1 VNYVILVIGT
11 FIASLA
17 SFCFKKSGSGVGV
30 AGIFRSPMVYL
41 GGFLY
46 VLSSIVTIW
55 LLQRL
60 PYSVVLPMGGICYI
74 WTLLI
79 SHKFLG
85 EKINR
90 YKVLGVVFIIAGVL
104 LISGSNLL
112 H

>member
-1 VNYVILVIGT
+1 VNYVFLIVGS

-17 SFCFKKSGSGVGV
+17 SFCFKKCGTGVGL
-30 AGIFRSPMVYL
+30 AGIFRSPVFSL

-46 VLSSIVTIW
+46 ALSSIGTIW

-60 PYSVVLPMGGICYI
+60 PYSVVLPMGGICYV

-85 EKINR
+85 ERINKYKII
-90 YKVLGVVFIIAGVL
+90 GTIFIISGVL
-104 LISGSNLL
+104 ILSK
-112 H
+112 

>member
-1 VNYVILVIGT
+1 VNYVVLIIGT

-17 SFCFKKSGSGVGV
+17 SFCFKKSSIGVGL
-30 AGIFRSPMVYL
+30 AGVFRSPVFYL

-46 VLSSIVTIW
+46 ALSSIVTIW

-60 PYSVVLPMGGICYI
+60 PYSVVLPMGGICYV

-85 EKINR
+85 ERINKYKII
-90 YKVLGVVFIIAGVL
+90 GTIFIISGVL
-104 LISGSNLL
+104 ILSK
-112 H
+112 

>member
-1 VNYVILVIGT
+1 M
-11 FIASLA
+11 F
-17 SFCFKKSGSGVGV
+17 
-30 AGIFRSPMVYL
+30 YL

-46 VLSSIVTIW
+46 ALSSIMTIW
-55 LLQRL
+55 LLQRI
-60 PYSVVLPMGGICYI
+60 PYSVVLPMGGICYV

-104 LISGSNLL
+104 ILSGPNSI

>member
-1 VNYVILVIGT
+1 VNYVIVIIGT

-17 SFCFKKSGSGVGV
+17 SFCLKKSSTGVGV
-30 AGIFRSPMVYL
+30 VGIFRSPMFYL

-46 VLSSIVTIW
+46 ALSSIVTIW

-74 WTLLI
+74 WTLFI

-85 EKINR
+85 EKINKF
-90 YKVLGVVFIIAGVL
+90 KVLGVVSIIAGVL
-104 LISGSNLL
+104 LLSV
-112 H
+112 